1 MKGEPITKQPEN
13 KLRRVLRLR
22 DLIFYGI
29 VVIQPTAPMPL
40 FGVASQEARGH
51 VVTAVLI
58 AMIGMALTAVSY
70 GRMARIYPS
79 AGSAYTYVA
88 GEFGSLPGF
97 ITGWSILLDYILNP
111 IICVI
116 WCSAAAVNFAPALH
130 MWGWEIIFAV
140 LFTILNLR
148 GIQTSARINTWMAIS
163 MGVVVVYA
171 LAVMAKYIF
180 ASPHDLAFF
189 TRPFYDPATFNFRA
203 VSTGTALAALTYI
216 GFDNISTLS
225 EETIDPEKNIL
236 RATVLVCLLTGVIA
250 AVEVYAGQLVWPD
263 FSKYPDV
270 DTAYVYVA
278 GRAGGILLFHL
289 MNVTLLVASVG
300 SGMGAQ
306 IGAARVMFGM
316 GRDNALPKFFAYVN
330 PKTQI
335 PSKNVLLT
343 GAAALIGAFLMSYL
357 LGAEMLNFGAFL
369 AFSAVNLASFKQCF
383 SQAPSNHSPKRFPG
397 AILPLIGLAVCLYIW
412 ASLRWQAKL
421 AGAIWVSLG
430 LLYYWIGPLL
440 RGPRPPHP
448 AIAEQKP
455 LV

>member
-1 MKGEPITKQPEN
+1 MKSGE
-13 KLRRVLRLR
+13 LRRVLRLR

-70 GRMARIYPS
+70 GRMARVYPS
-79 AGSAYTYVA
+79 AGSAYSYIN
-88 GEFGSLPGF
+88 GEFGATAGF
-97 ITGWSILLDYILNP
+97 VAGWSILLDYILNP

-116 WCSAAAVNFAPALH
+116 WCSAAAVNFYPTIPI
-130 MWGWEIIFAV
+130 WGWEIVFAV
-140 LFTILNLR
+140 LFTLLNLR
-148 GIQTSARINTWMAIS
+148 GIEASSRTNTWMAIS

-171 LAVMAKYIF
+171 LAVMARYVL
-180 ASPHDLAFF
+180 ATGPHDLAFF
-189 TRPFYDPATFNFRA
+189 TRPFYDPATFNFRL
-203 VSTGTALAALTYI
+203 VSAGTALAALTYI

-250 AVEVYAGQLVWPD
+250 AIEVYAGQLVWPD
-263 FSKYPDV
+263 FQKYPDV

-278 GRAGGILLFHL
+278 GRAGGIVLFHL
-289 MNVTLLVASVG
+289 VNVTLLVASVG

-316 GRDNALPKFFAYVN
+316 GRDNALPRGFAYVS
-330 PKTQI
+330 PRTGV
-335 PSKNVLLT
+335 PSRNVLLT
-343 GAAALIGAFLMSYL
+343 GALALIGAWSMSYQ

-369 AFSAVNLASFKQCF
+369 AFSGVNAACF
-383 SQAPSNHSPKRFPG
+383 RHDFWLSKNRKWTDAAFP
-397 AILPLIGLAVCLYIW
+397 LLGLAVCLYIW
-412 ASLRWQAKL
+412 VSLRWQAKI
-421 AGAIWVSLG
+421 AGAIWVGAG
-430 LLYYWIGPLL
+430 LIYALVRAKR
-440 RGPRPPHP
+440 RGKE
-448 AIAEQKP
+448 I
-455 LV
+455 

>member
-1 MKGEPITKQPEN
+1 MKSQGE
-13 KLRRVLRLR
+13 LRRVLRLR

-70 GRMARIYPS
+70 GRMARVYPS
-79 AGSAYTYVA
+79 AGSAYSYIN
-88 GEFGSLPGF
+88 GEFGATAGF
-97 ITGWSILLDYILNP
+97 VAGWSILLDYILNP

-116 WCSAAAVNFAPALH
+116 WCSAAAANFAPAIPI
-130 MWGWEIIFAV
+130 WGWEIVFAV
-140 LFTILNLR
+140 LFTLLNLR
-148 GIQTSARINTWMAIS
+148 GIEASSRTNTWMAIS

-171 LAVMAKYIF
+171 LAMMAKYIF
-180 ASPHDLAFF
+180 ATHLPNQPHDLAFF
-189 TRPFYDPATFNFRA
+189 TRPFYDPTTFNFRL
-203 VSTGTALAALTYI
+203 VSAGTALAALTYI

-250 AVEVYAGQLVWPD
+250 AIEVYAGQLVWPD
-263 FSKYPDV
+263 FQKYPDV

-278 GRAGGILLFHL
+278 GRAGGIVLFHL
-289 MNVTLLVASVG
+289 VNATLLVASVG

-316 GRDNALPKFFAYVN
+316 GRDNALPRAFGYVS
-330 PKTQI
+330 PRTGV
-335 PSKNVLLT
+335 PSRNVLLT
-343 GAAALIGAFLMSYL
+343 GALALIGAWSMSYQ

-369 AFSAVNLASFKQCF
+369 AFSGVNAACF
-383 SQAPSNHSPKRFPG
+383 QHDFLRSKDRKWTDAAFP
-397 AILPLIGLAVCLYIW
+397 LLGLAVCLYIW
-412 ASLRWQAKL
+412 VSLRWQAKI
-421 AGAIWVSLG
+421 AGAIWVGAG
-430 LLYYWIGPLL
+430 LIYALVRAKR
-440 RGPRPPHP
+440 RGKE
-448 AIAEQKP
+448 I
-455 LV
+455 

>member
-1 MKGEPITKQPEN
+1 MKSE
-13 KLRRVLRLR
+13 LRRVLRLR

-51 VVTAVLI
+51 VVTAVLL

-70 GRMARIYPS
+70 GRMARVYPS

-88 GEFGSLPGF
+88 GEFGALPGF

-116 WCSAAAVNFAPALH
+116 WCSAAAVNFAPAIPI
-130 MWGWEIIFAV
+130 WAWEIVFAV
-140 LFTILNLR
+140 LFTVLNLR

-171 LAVMAKYIF
+171 LAAMAKYVF
-180 ASPHDLAFF
+180 ATGPHDALYF
-189 TRPFYDPATFNFRA
+189 TRPFYDPATFNLRA

-225 EETIDPEKNIL
+225 EETIEPEKNIL

-250 AVEVYAGQLVWPD
+250 AIEVYAGQLVWPD

-278 GRAGGILLFHL
+278 GRAGGQLLFHL

-316 GRDNALPKFFAYVN
+316 GRDKALPAAFAYVN

-335 PSKNVLLT
+335 PSRNVWLT
-343 GAAALIGAFLMSYL
+343 GALALIGAWAMSYQ
-357 LGAEMLNFGAFL
+357 LGAEMVNFGAFL
-369 AFSAVNLASFKQCF
+369 AFSGVNLACIQHERRSGW
-383 SQAPSNHSPKRFPG
+383 PG
-397 AILPLIGLAVCLYIW
+397 GRMAIAMPLLGLIINLYIW
-412 ASLRWQAKL
+412 ANLRWQAKL
-421 AGAIWVSLG
+421 AGAIWVAVG
-430 LLYYWIGPLL
+430 LAYVAL
-440 RGPRPPHP
+440 RRRDPRP
-448 AIAEQKP
+448 
-455 LV
+455 